1 MIVVPPPP
9 PPSSNSS
16 TTPVSALLPL
26 GDAPPSLRATPI
38 GAILQGQVVSNAPGA
53 LVVQTVQGQ
62 LSLAVTLTGLRV
74 GHNITLTLQPGGTN
88 GQLLIQSD
96 RPPSQATTAIS
107 DVLPKLQS
115 AAQPLKPGTIVQ
127 SIVIQAPPPVSSEA
141 LPPPPNLTPP
151 SVTATNPAAPS
162 SPPITG
168 APNLQSTAF
177 GQTGAA
183 LPSALAAGT
192 PTTLQPALQAA
203 PLPGATPLV
212 PQPQAAQPFL
222 TSSPQTSQTAGSPG
236 ASTPP
241 LAGTQPLLV
250 PPGTVQ
256 SAPAP
261 SSALVQAGST
271 AATTASPMVERQAS
285 IPPALAPPAA
295 TASASSPIPSPISPT
310 AIPTTAAPPS
320 GNAAFGTP
328 AVLLGAHNG
337 DRIPLRVVS
346 LIPAGAPLPEP
357 VGPTV
362 TQSFSVSPTPTVSA
376 TTAPRLAAGN
386 FVAVV
391 VGTSAN
397 GSAIVNTGGTL
408 LTLQGLS
415 APVASAVVL
424 SAAAPKPPVTVPQ
437 TLANPTL
444 SAVLPGV
451 AELIGA
457 ANATGG
463 AAQAAMQ
470 AIIPRLGPHMAAN
483 MIFFMRALRTGD
495 LNDLLGKDAR
505 IAIERS
511 GRANSVKRATADLEQ
526 IARANDSGNEWS
538 VYPIPLG
545 VGGQRIE
552 PIRLYVR
559 QAEDDASGQKSD
571 GKAKP
576 TRFLIDLDL
585 TKLGRIQLDG
595 LARLPKL
602 ELLVRSEA
610 PLDPSL
616 QQPLKRLFA
625 DVTSARGIQ
634 GAMNF
639 QVAPPIDPMV
649 AVPTKIRSGIVV

>member
-9 PPSSNSS
+9 PPSSNASA
-16 TTPVSALLPL
+16 TPVSALLPL
-26 GDAPPSLRATPI
+26 GDAPPSLRATPL
-38 GAILQGQVVSNAPGA
+38 GAILQGQVVANAPGA

-62 LSLAVTLTGLRV
+62 LSLTVTLTGLRV
-74 GHNITLTLQPGGTN
+74 GQNVTLTLQPGGTS
-88 GQLLIQSD
+88 GQLLIQAD
-96 RPPSQATTAIS
+96 RPPTQATAAIS
-107 DVLPKLQS
+107 DVLPNLQS
-115 AAQPLKPGTIVQ
+115 AAQALKPGTIVQ
-127 SIVIQAPPPVSSEA
+127 SVVIQSLPLTTSET
-141 LPPPPNLTPP
+141 PPPPPSGAPPLAVAVTPNAA
-151 SVTATNPAAPS
+151 ATP
-162 SPPITG
+162 SPPIVG
-168 APNLQSTAF
+168 APNPQSTAL
-177 GQTGAA
+177 GQAGIS
-183 LPSALAAGT
+183 LPSET
-192 PTTLQPALQAA
+192 PASAPLQPAQQVA
-203 PLPGATPLV
+203 PLPGAVSLVAQPQSAPPSTAPQAGQTANSPLAAAPLLPG
-212 PQPQAAQPFL
+212 PQPV
-222 TSSPQTSQTAGSPG
+222 
-236 ASTPP
+236 
-241 LAGTQPLLV
+241 LV
-250 PPGTVQ
+250 APGTVQ
-256 SAPAP
+256 SVPAP
-261 SSALVQAGST
+261 SAPVQPGPAT
-271 AATTASPMVERQAS
+271 ATTT
-285 IPPALAPPAA
+285 APPVAERGAPVQPPVQPPIA
-295 TASASSPIPSPISPT
+295 TAPATSFPSPSVISPAT
-310 AIPTTAAPPS
+310 PPTLAAPPP
-320 GNAAFGTP
+320 GNAALGTP
-328 AVLLGAHNG
+328 PALLGAHNG
-337 DRIPLRVVS
+337 DRIPLRVISV
-346 LIPAGAPLPEP
+346 IPAGAPLPEP

-362 TQSFSVSPTPTVSA
+362 APSLSSA
-376 TTAPRLAAGN
+376 STTTAPAATAPRLAAGN
-386 FVAVV
+386 FIALV

-397 GSAIVNTGGTL
+397 GSAIVNAAGTL

-424 SAAAPKPPVTVPQ
+424 SAATPKPPVTVPPA
-437 TLANPTL
+437 LVNPTL

-470 AIIPRLGPHMAAN
+470 AIIPRLGPQMAAN

-511 GRANSVKRATADLEQ
+511 GRASSVKKAAADLEQ
-526 IARANDSGNEWS
+526 LARTNDSGNEWS
-538 VYPIPLG
+538 VYPVPLG

-559 QAEDDASGQKSD
+559 QAEDDASGQKSE

-610 PLDPSL
+610 PLAASL

-639 QVAPPIDPMV
+639 QVAPPIDPLV
-649 AVPTKIRSGIVV
+649 AAPTKSRSGIVV